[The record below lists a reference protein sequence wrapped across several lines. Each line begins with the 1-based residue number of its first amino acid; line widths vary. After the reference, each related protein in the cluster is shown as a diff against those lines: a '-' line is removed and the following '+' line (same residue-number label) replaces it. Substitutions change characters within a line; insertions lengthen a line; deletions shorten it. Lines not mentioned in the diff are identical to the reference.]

1 MFYFTAGKSFSINRR
16 LKLLAGLL
24 LTLLTSL
31 DSSFAQSW
39 RKNAD
44 SLLWLYRQTVN
55 PDRKVDLLCKA
66 SFILLFQKPDSAF
79 LLGNEAVGMAEAGNN
94 DTTKVNAY
102 TNLSAVFLIKDD
114 SPRTLE
120 YALKAL
126 AIAEETPMP
135 PDLMASIYRKLG
147 YVYRNQDNDS
157 AAIDAYKQ
165 SIAWSVKSKNLHD
178 IGATSANLG
187 QIYSKIKQYDSALY
201 YHNQALNISK
211 KGNYKDIVVRC
222 YINIINVYDAQKNYQ
237 KAFRALYEMEPW
249 LNDAEITPI
258 VKGLAYTRIADLDI
272 RKGNGDR
279 KLAERYLDSMKKL
292 LTITDPGTENKI
304 DYYLN
309 RSILEY
315 SRQRFD
321 SAEAALE
328 EYHRF
333 KNIHDDEIVE
343 GHAQD
348 LAVKYE
354 TGKKEQQ
361 IASLA
366 EESRLRQLLMIVFI
380 AASVVFLAF
389 LVWTWRQNR
398 KIKKQEAKL
407 SYLMKELHHRVKNNL
422 QIVSSLLSL
431 QSNRVDDEA
440 AQKALQEGQYRI
452 EAMSLI
458 HRKLYQTDDVSG
470 VNIRAFM
477 NELSESLMHA
487 YGYNHDRFQLEV
499 ESSVQHL
506 DADTAIPL
514 GLILN
519 EVITNAFKYAYNNV
533 SAPSLHIALT
543 KNEHDLQLKISDN
556 GPGMR
561 EEQWK
566 KSFSFGRQ
574 LMQSLTKQLK
584 GTMQMIGINGT
595 TFIFTIPQ
603 YPVKA

>member
-1 MFYFTAGKSFSINRR
+1 MFICFIPE
-16 LKLLAGLL
+16 KLLVRHLAVIAIAVFCFC
-24 LTLLTSL
+24 
-31 DSSFAQSW
+31 SSSSSQTW
-39 RKNAD
+39 RKNTD
-44 SLLWLYRQTVN
+44 SLLLVYSQTEN
-55 PDRKVDLLCKA
+55 PEKQVEILSKVSL
-66 SFILLFQKPDSAF
+66 ILLFQKPDSA
-79 LLGNEAVGMAEAGNN
+79 LLLSNKAVGIAEAGNN
-94 DTTKVNAY
+94 DTAKVTAY
-102 TNLSAVFLIKDD
+102 TSLSAVYLIKDN
-114 SPRTLE
+114 SPLTLE

-126 AIAEETPMP
+126 TIAEKTPMP
-135 PDLMASIYRKLG
+135 PDLMSSIYRKLG

-157 AAIDAYKQ
+157 ASIDAFRQ
-165 SIAWSVKSKNLHD
+165 AIAWSVKSNNLQD
-178 IGATSANLG
+178 ISGASANLG
-187 QIYSKIKQYDSALY
+187 QLFSKVKQYDSALY
-201 YHNQALNISK
+201 YHNMALQISK
-211 KGNYKDIVVRC
+211 KGNFKDIVVRS
-222 YINIINVYDAQKNYQ
+222 YINIINLYDAQEKYKN
-237 KAFRALYEMEPW
+237 AFEALHEMEPW
-249 LNDAEITPI
+249 LNDADISPI
-258 VKGLAYTRIADLDI
+258 VKGLAYSRIADLDI
-272 RKGNGDR
+272 RKGNDNR
-279 KLAERYLDSMKKL
+279 KLAGRYLDSMKQL
-292 LTITDPGTENKI
+292 LKMTDPGTENKI

-309 RSILEY
+309 RTILEF
-315 SRQRFD
+315 SRQQYD
-321 SAEAALE
+321 SAAIALE
-328 EYHRF
+328 QFHYF
-333 KNIHDDEIVE
+333 KDIHDDEIVQ

-361 IASLA
+361 IKFLG

-380 AASVVFLAF
+380 AASFVFLAF
-389 LVWTWRQNR
+389 LVWTWMQNR

-431 QSNRVDDEA
+431 QGNRLEDET

-499 ESSVQHL
+499 ESTVQQL

-519 EVITNAFKYAYNNV
+519 EVITNAFKYAYKNV
-533 SAPSLHIALT
+533 SAPSLHIVLT
-543 KNEHDLQLKISDN
+543 ENEHDLQLKISDN
-556 GPGMR
+556 GPGLG

-566 KSFSFGRQ
+566 KSFSFGKQ
-574 LMQSLTKQLK
+574 LMQSLIKQLK
-584 GTMQMIGINGT
+584 GTMQMNGTNGT

-603 YPVKA
+603 YLVKA

>member
-1 MFYFTAGKSFSINRR
+1 V
-16 LKLLAGLL
+16 
-24 LTLLTSL
+24 
-31 DSSFAQSW
+31 Q
-39 RKNAD
+39 
-44 SLLWLYRQTVN
+44 Q
-55 PDRKVDLLCKA
+55 VDLLSKA
-66 SFILLFQKPDSAF
+66 SLIFLFQKPDTA
-79 LLGNEAVGMAEAGNN
+79 LLLSNKAVGIAEAGNN
-94 DTTKVNAY
+94 DTAKVSAY
-102 TNLSAVFLIKDD
+102 TSLSAVYLIKDD
-114 SPRTLE
+114 SPLTLE

-126 AIAEETPMP
+126 TIAEKVPMP

-157 AAIDAYKQ
+157 AAIDVYRK
-165 SIAWSVKSKNLHD
+165 SIVWSVKSNNLHD
-178 IGATSANLG
+178 ISATSSNLG
-187 QIYSKIKQYDSALY
+187 QIFSKTKQYDSALY
-201 YHNQALNISK
+201 YHNEALNIAK
-211 KGNYKDIVVRC
+211 KGNFKDIVVRS
-222 YINIINVYDAQKNYQ
+222 YINIINVFDAQKKYK
-237 KAFRALYEMEPW
+237 KAFEAFFEMEPW
-249 LNDAEITPI
+249 LNDADITPI

-272 RKGNGDR
+272 RQGNGER
-279 KLAERYLDSMKKL
+279 KLAERYLDSMKQL
-292 LTITDPGTENKI
+292 LKTTDPGTENKV

-309 RSILEY
+309 RSLLEFSKQQY
-315 SRQRFD
+315 D
-321 SAEAALE
+321 SAAVTLE
-328 EYHRF
+328 EYHRY
-333 KNIHDDEIVE
+333 KNIHDDEMIQ

-366 EESRLRQLLMIVFI
+366 EESRLRKLLMIVFI
-380 AASVVFLAF
+380 AASIVFLAF
-389 LVWTWRQNR
+389 LVWTGMQNR

-431 QSNRVDDEA
+431 QSNRIEDEA

-470 VNIRAFM
+470 VNIKAFM

-487 YGYNHDRFQLEV
+487 YGYNHDRFQLEL
-499 ESSVQHL
+499 ESSVQQL

-519 EVITNAFKYAYNNV
+519 EVITNAFKYAYKNV
-533 SAPSLHIALT
+533 NAPSLHIGLT

-556 GPGMR
+556 GPGLG

-566 KSFSFGRQ
+566 KSFSFGKQ
-574 LMQSLTKQLK
+574 LMQSLIKQLK
-584 GTMQMIGINGT
+584 GTMQMIGTNGT

-603 YPVKA
+603 NQGKA

>member
-1 MFYFTAGKSFSINRR
+1 MHRNFLKVWIGKTVPAIIFAILLGQVSAGFSQ
-16 LKLLAGLL
+16 
-24 LTLLTSL
+24 T
-31 DSSFAQSW
+31 W

-44 SLLWLYRQTVN
+44 SLLLLYNQSDN
-55 PDRKVDLLCKA
+55 PVQKVDLLSKV
-66 SFILLFQKPDSAF
+66 SLILLFQKPDTALQLSS
-79 LLGNEAVGMAEAGNN
+79 EAVRIAEAGNN
-94 DTTKVNAY
+94 DTAKVTAY
-102 TNLSAVFLIKDD
+102 TSLSAVYLIKDD

-126 AIAEETPMP
+126 TIAEKNPMP

-147 YVYRNQDNDS
+147 YVYRNQDNDP
-157 AAIDAYKQ
+157 AAIDAYKK
-165 SIAWSVKSKNLHD
+165 SIDWSVKSNNLHD
-178 IGATSANLG
+178 ISATSSNLG
-187 QIYSKIKQYDSALY
+187 QIFSKTKQYDSAVY

-211 KGNYKDIVVRC
+211 KGNFKDIVVRS
-222 YINIINVYDAQKNYQ
+222 YINILNVYDAQKKYN
-237 KAFRALYEMEPW
+237 KAFLTFDEMEPW
-249 LNDAEITPI
+249 LNDADITPI

-272 RKGNGDR
+272 RKGRGDR
-279 KLAERYLDSMKKL
+279 KLAERYLDSMRRL
-292 LTITDPGTENKI
+292 LKITDPGTENKI

-309 RSILEY
+309 RTILEF
-315 SRQRFD
+315 SKQQFD
-321 SAEAALE
+321 SAAIALE
-328 EYHRF
+328 KYHF
-333 KNIHDDEIVE
+333 YKDIHDDEMVK

-366 EESRLRQLLMIVFI
+366 EQSRLRQLLMIVFI
-380 AASVVFLAF
+380 AASFVFLAF
-389 LVWTWRQNR
+389 LVWTWMQNR

-431 QSNRVDDEA
+431 QSNRIEDEA

-477 NELSESLMHA
+477 NELGESLMHA

-499 ESSVQHL
+499 ESTVQQL

-519 EVITNAFKYAYNNV
+519 EVITNAFKYAYKNV
-533 SAPSLHIALT
+533 NAPSLHIVLT

-556 GPGMR
+556 GPGLG

-566 KSFSFGRQ
+566 KSFSFGKT
-574 LMQSLTKQLK
+574 LMQSLIKQLK
-584 GTMQMIGINGT
+584 GTMQMIGKNGT

-603 YPVKA
+603 YPGNA

>member
-1 MFYFTAGKSFSINRR
+1 MTFLKKQGFESLAGILIILFCSSSSSFSQ
-16 LKLLAGLL
+16 
-24 LTLLTSL
+24 T
-31 DSSFAQSW
+31 W

-44 SLLWLYRQTVN
+44 SLLLVYSKTEN
-55 PDRKVDLLCKA
+55 PVQQVELLTKA
-66 SFILLFQKPDSAF
+66 SFVFLFQKPDTA
-79 LLGNEAVGMAEAGNN
+79 LLLSNKAVGIAEAGNN
-94 DTTKVNAY
+94 DTSKVTAY
-102 TNLSAVFLIKDD
+102 TSLSAVYLIRDD
-114 SPRTLE
+114 SPLTLE
-120 YALKAL
+120 YALKAMT
-126 AIAEETPMP
+126 IAEKVPMP

-157 AAIDAYKQ
+157 AAIDAFKK
-165 SIAWSVKSKNLHD
+165 SIDWSVKSKNQHD
-178 IGATSANLG
+178 ISATSSNLG
-187 QIYSKIKQYDSALY
+187 QIYSKTKQYDSALY
-201 YHNQALNISK
+201 YHNQALKIAK
-211 KGNYKDIVVRC
+211 QGNFKDIVVRC
-222 YINIINVYDAQKNYQ
+222 YINILNVYDARKNFT
-237 KAFRALYEMEPW
+237 KAFQAFYEMEPW
-249 LNDAEITPI
+249 LNDADITPI

-272 RKGNGDR
+272 RKGNGER
-279 KLAERYLDSMKKL
+279 KLAARYLDSMKQL
-292 LTITDPGTENKI
+292 LKTTDPGTENKI

-309 RSILEY
+309 RSLLEF
-315 SRQRFD
+315 SKQHFD
-321 SAEAALE
+321 SAAAALE
-328 EYHRF
+328 AFHFF
-333 KNIHDDEIVE
+333 KNIHDDELVK

-366 EESRLRQLLMIVFI
+366 EESRLRKLLMIVFI

-389 LVWTWRQNR
+389 LVWTWMQNR
-398 KIKKQEAKL
+398 KIKKQEARL

-431 QSNRVDDEA
+431 QSNRIEDEA

-470 VNIRAFM
+470 VNIKAFM

-499 ESSVQHL
+499 ESTVQQL

-519 EVITNAFKYAYNNV
+519 EVITNAFKYAYKNA
-533 SAPSLHIALT
+533 SAPSLHIVLT

-556 GPGMR
+556 GPGLG

-566 KSFSFGRQ
+566 KSFSFGKQ
-574 LMQSLTKQLK
+574 LMQSLIKQLK
-584 GTMQMIGINGT
+584 GTMQMIGTNGT

-603 YPVKA
+603 YPGKA